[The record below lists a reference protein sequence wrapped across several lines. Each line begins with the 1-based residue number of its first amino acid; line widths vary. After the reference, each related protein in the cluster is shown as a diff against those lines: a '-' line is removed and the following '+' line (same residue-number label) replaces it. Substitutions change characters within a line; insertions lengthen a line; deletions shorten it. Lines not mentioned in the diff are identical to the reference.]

1 MTAYAYEQHTAG
13 GWLRV
18 SKNAPCQVCGKPD
31 WCGIS
36 ADGAVAV
43 CMRVASM
50 YPAANEGHVHRLRE
64 RDEPL
69 PVRRVRTIRVAPAPT
84 DLGHL
89 ARQYQAAL
97 SLDRLDALALQ
108 LGLHA
113 DALRAVGVGWISADA
128 VRAMGIEWA
137 KDVFAFPMFA
147 GNTCVGFRVR
157 DPRSGCKW
165 HLTGTKAGLFRVSEQ
180 NGTVPPPLFVV
191 EGATDS
197 CAAWQIGLRVVG
209 RPSCTGGTTLV
220 ARVAHGLDVVVVA
233 DFDSHGAGRRGA
245 EALASALLPTVRTL
259 RVIEPPVGLKDLREW
274 VRRGATRADVLAV
287 VEKTPVRALR
297 TRCIN
302 GR

>member
-1 MTAYAYEQHTAG
+1 MSHHTDYSG
-13 GWLRV
+13 EWLRV
-18 SKNAPCQVCGKPD
+18 SKAEPCAICGKPD
-31 WCGIS
+31 WCGVA
-36 ADGAVAV
+36 ADGQVAI
-43 CMRVASM
+43 CMRTASAH
-50 YPAANEGHVHRLRE
+50 PAANGGHVHRLRE

-69 PVRRVRTIRVAPAPT
+69 PLRRVRTIRVAPAPT

-97 SLDRLDALALQ
+97 SLDRLDALARQ

-113 DALRAVGVGWISADA
+113 DALRAVGVGWISADE

-147 GNTCVGFRVR
+147 GNACVGFRVR
-157 DPRSGCKW
+157 DPRTGKKW
-165 HLTGTKAGLFRVSEQ
+165 HLDRTKAGLFL
-180 NGTVPPPLFVV
+180 VPNENAKPSPMFIV
-191 EGATDS
+191 EGATDT

-209 RPSCTGGTTLV
+209 RPACEGGTKLV